1 LAVHGDF
8 EEFYQ
13 ANYGRTVAVAA
24 AVLGNRLEA
33 EDVAQEA
40 FTRALARW
48 SRLCRY
54 ELPEAWVRQVALRL
68 AIDSGRR
75 VRRTIKV
82 AVKMSAQRHPPQPE
96 AADSLPFTALG
107 DALKRLPLQQRQ
119 LVALYYLADMSVAD
133 IARES
138 GVAVGTVKA
147 RLASARQH
155 IERELSAQTGAISD
169 AR

>member
-1 LAVHGDF
+1 MGVHGDF

-13 ANYGRTVAVAA
+13 ANYGRTVAMAA

-48 SRLCRY
+48 SRLSRY
-54 ELPEAWVRQVALRL
+54 ELPEAWVRQVAIRL

-82 AVKMSAQRHPPQPE
+82 AVKMSAQRHPPQQE

-107 DALKRLPLQQRQ
+107 DALKRLPLQQRK

-155 IERELSAQTGAISD
+155 IERELSEQTGAISD

>member
-1 LAVHGDF
+1 LGVQGDF

-13 ANYGRTVAVAA
+13 ANYGRTVAMAA
-24 AVLGNRLEA
+24 AVLGSRSEA

-48 SRLCRY
+48 SKLSRY

-96 AADSLPFTALG
+96 AADSLLFTALG

-147 RLASARQH
+147 RLASARHH
-155 IERELSAQTGAISD
+155 IERELSEQTGAISD

>member
-1 LAVHGDF
+1 MGVQGDF

-13 ANYGRTVAVAA
+13 ANFGRTVAMAA

-48 SRLCRY
+48 NRISRY

-75 VRRTIKV
+75 VRRSISV
-82 AVKMSAQRHPPQPE
+82 AVKVAAQRHPPQLD
-96 AADSLPFTALG
+96 AADSLSFTSLG

-155 IERELSAQTGAISD
+155 IERELSEQTGAISD

>member
-1 LAVHGDF
+1 MGVHGDF
-8 EEFYQ
+8 EEFYL
-13 ANYGRTVAVAA
+13 ANYGRTVAIAA
-24 AVLGNRLEA
+24 AVLGSRLEA

-48 SRLCRY
+48 SRLSRY

-75 VRRTIKV
+75 VRRTIRV
-82 AVKMSAQRHPPQPE
+82 TVKMAAQRHLPQPD

-107 DALKRLPLQQRQ
+107 DALKRLPPQQRQ

-138 GVAVGTVKA
+138 DVAVGTVKA

-155 IERELSAQTGAISD
+155 IERELSEQTGAISD

>member
-1 LAVHGDF
+1 MGVQGDF

-13 ANYGRTVAVAA
+13 ANYGRTVAMAA
-24 AVLGNRLEA
+24 AVLGSRSEA

-48 SRLCRY
+48 SRLSCY
-54 ELPEAWVRQVALRL
+54 DVPEAWVRQVALRL

-75 VRRTIKV
+75 MRRAIKV
-82 AVKMSAQRHPPQPE
+82 AVKMAAQRHPPQPE
-96 AADSLPFTALG
+96 AADSLAFTALG

-119 LVALYYLADMSVAD
+119 LVALYYLTDMSVAD

-138 GVAVGTVKA
+138 GVALGTVKA

-155 IERELSAQTGAISD
+155 IERELTEQTGVISD

>member
-1 LAVHGDF
+1 MGVHGDF

-13 ANYGRTVAVAA
+13 ANYGRTVAMAA
-24 AVLGNRLEA
+24 AILGNRLEA

-48 SRLCRY
+48 SRLSRY

-75 VRRTIKV
+75 VRRTVRV
-82 AVKMSAQRHPPQPE
+82 AVKMAAQRHPQQPE
-96 AADSLPFTALG
+96 AADALPFTALG
-107 DALKRLPLQQRQ
+107 DALKRLPLQQRK

-155 IERELSAQTGAISD
+155 IERELSEQTGAITD